1 MPGYQQKIT
10 MCIKGHKTQLEETE
24 QESEPDMAEMVELSD
39 WEFKTV
45 KIIYWGL

>member
-10 MCIKGHKTQLEETE
+10 MCIKRHKTQLEETE
-24 QESEPDMAEMVELSD
+24 QEPDMAEMVELSD

-45 KIIYWGL
+45 KIIY